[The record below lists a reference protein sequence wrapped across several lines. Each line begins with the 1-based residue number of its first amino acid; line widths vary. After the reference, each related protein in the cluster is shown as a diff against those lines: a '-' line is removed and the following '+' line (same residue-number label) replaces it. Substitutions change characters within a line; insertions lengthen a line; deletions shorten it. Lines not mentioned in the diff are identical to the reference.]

1 MEATAAGRPHPYVTR
16 EVVREYLTLAS
27 LAALIGVITAFAALG
42 FRYLLWIFQSV
53 FHNGGVLFGQPWVDP
68 NIFNLDA
75 TFFYTELGSPLILL
89 VLILPL
95 AGLLVGLIAHYLAPE
110 VRGAG
115 VAQVM
120 EASLAREGR
129 MRPRVIAL
137 KAVASALT
145 VGSGASAGREGPIVQ
160 IGAASGSALA
170 QALGLANM
178 PRKILLACGAAGAIA
193 ATFNAPIA
201 GVLFAL
207 ELILL
212 ELRTRSFIPLVIS
225 SVFAS
230 AVIGLFLPRAPQLPA
245 TYSLGSPL
253 ELGFFILLG
262 LAAGLF
268 AIFWIRVRFALGDAF
283 DRVRLP
289 PYLIP
294 ALGAGILV
302 PLAIFVPQIMGAG
315 YETLL
320 ATVNGSLLP
329 ASTPLGLAIAL
340 LLGLG
345 FLKMLATALTLG
357 SGGSGGGFAPS
368 LFMGAMLG
376 AAMGLTFNALAPD
389 ITSPFAAYAI
399 VGMGAVLAGVT
410 RATLTSIVIV
420 FELTGDF
427 QFILPVMLAAV
438 VADGVSILLQ
448 RDTLYTG
455 VLRRKGILFEH
466 DIELNVLRTVPVRDA
481 MVATVDTVHEE
492 TLVQEVAQKMITTG
506 HQGFP
511 VVDEVGLLVGIIT
524 HEDVRRAL
532 TEFGPDA
539 TVREV
544 ETQRLIVV
552 NPSESLEVAMER
564 MAIAGIGHLPVV
576 RVEDPREIVGIL
588 SRGDILR
595 AYRRKALEERH
606 EMFRSRRPG

>member
-1 MEATAAGRPHPYVTR
+1 MDASAHRPLPYVTR
-16 EVVREYLTLAS
+16 EVVREYLTLSS
-27 LAALIGVITAFAALG
+27 LAALIGAIAAFLALG
-42 FRYLLWIFQSV
+42 FRYLLWVFISV
-53 FHNGGVLFGQPWVDP
+53 FHNGGMLFGAPWVDP
-68 NIFNLDA
+68 GILNLDA
-75 TFFYTELGSPLILL
+75 TFFYTELGSARLILI
-89 VLILPL
+89 LILPL
-95 AGLLVGLIAHYLAPE
+95 AGLLVGLIIHYLAPE

-120 EASLAREGR
+120 EANLAEEGR
-129 MRPRVIAL
+129 MRPRTIGL
-137 KAVASALT
+137 KSLASALT
-145 VGSGASAGREGPIVQ
+145 VGSGASAGREGPIIQ
-160 IGAASGSALA
+160 IGAASGSAL
-170 QALGLANM
+170 GLANA
-178 PRKILLACGAAGAIA
+178 PRKILVACAAAGAIA

-230 AVIGLFLPRAPQLPA
+230 AVIGLFLPRAPLFPA
-245 TYSLGSPL
+245 TYALVSPV

-268 AIFWIRVRFALGDAF
+268 AVFWIRVRFALGDAF
-283 DRVRLP
+283 ARVRLP

-294 ALGAGILV
+294 ALGAAIMV
-302 PLAIFVPQIMGAG
+302 PLAIFVPQVMGAG
-315 YETLL
+315 YQSIL
-320 ATVNGSLLP
+320 AVVNGTLLP
-329 ASTPLGLAIAL
+329 ASTPLGLAVVL
-340 LLGLG
+340 LLFLG
-345 FLKMLATALTLG
+345 FVKMLATGLTLG
-357 SGGSGGGFAPS
+357 SGGSGGGFSPS

-376 AAMGLTFNALAPD
+376 AAMGLTFNAMAPGT
-389 ITSPFAAYAI
+389 TSPFAAYAI
-399 VGMGAVLAGVT
+399 VGMGALLAGAT
-410 RATLTSIVIV
+410 RATLTSILIV

-427 QFILPVMLAAV
+427 QFIVPVMLAAV

-466 DIELNVLRTVPVRDA
+466 DIELNVLRTVRVREA
-481 MVATVDTVHEE
+481 MVAAVDTVRED
-492 TLVQEVAQKMITTG
+492 TPVQEVGQKMITTG

-511 VVDEVGLLVGIIT
+511 VVDELGLLVGIIT

-532 TEFGPDA
+532 AEFGPDT

-552 NPSESLEVAMER
+552 NPMDSLEVAMER
-564 MAIAGIGHLPVV
+564 MSIAGIGHLPVV

-606 EMFRSRRPG
+606 EVFRHRGAR

>member
-1 MEATAAGRPHPYVTR
+1 MEAAAARRPHPYVTR
-16 EVVREYLTLAS
+16 EVVREYLTLSS

-42 FRYLLWIFQSV
+42 FRYLLWIFQSG
-53 FHNGGVLFGQPWVDP
+53 FHNGGVLFGRPWVDP
-68 NIFNLDA
+68 SILNLDA
-75 TFFYTELGSPLILL
+75 TFFYTELGTPLILL
-89 VLILPL
+89 ILILPV
-95 AGLLVGLIAHYLAPE
+95 AGLLVGLISHYLAPE

-120 EASLAREGR
+120 EANLAQEGR

-170 QALGLANM
+170 QALGLANT

-230 AVIGLFLPRAPQLPA
+230 AVIGLFLPRGPQLPA
-245 TYSLGSPL
+245 AYSLGSPL

-268 AIFWIRVRFALGDAF
+268 AIFWIRVRFALGDVF

-315 YETLL
+315 YQTLL

-345 FLKMLATALTLG
+345 FVKMLATGLTLG

-376 AAMGLTFNALAPD
+376 AAMGLAFNALAPD
-389 ITSPFAAYAI
+389 MTSPFAAYAI
-399 VGMGAVLAGVT
+399 VGMGALLAGVT

-427 QFILPVMLAAV
+427 QIILPVMLAAV

-466 DIELNVLRTVPVRDA
+466 DIELNVLRTVQVRDA
-481 MVATVDTVHEE
+481 MVAAVDTVHEE
-492 TLVQEVAQKMITTG
+492 TLVQEVGRKMITTG

-532 TEFGPDA
+532 AEFGPDA

-564 MAIAGIGHLPVV
+564 MAIEGIGHLPVV

-606 EMFRSRRPG
+606 EVFRGRRSG

>member
-1 MEATAAGRPHPYVTR
+1 
-16 EVVREYLTLAS
+16 EYLTLSS
-27 LAALIGVITAFAALG
+27 LAALIGVITAFVALG
-42 FRYLLWIFQSV
+42 FRYLLWIFLSV
-53 FHNGGVLFGQPWVDP
+53 FHNGGQLFGQPWVDP
-68 NIFNLDA
+68 GILNLDA
-75 TFFYTELGSPLILL
+75 TFFYTKLGAAPILL
-89 VLILPL
+89 LLILPL
-95 AGLLVGLIAHYLAPE
+95 AGLLVGLIIHYLAPE

-120 EASLAREGR
+120 EANLAREGR
-129 MRPRVIAL
+129 IRPRVMAL
-137 KAVASALT
+137 KSLAAAIT
-145 VGSGASAGREGPIVQ
+145 VGSGGSAGREGPIVQ

-170 QALGLANM
+170 QALKLTNT

-201 GVLFAL
+201 GVLFSL

-230 AVIGLFLPRAPQLPA
+230 AVMGLFLSRAPQLPA
-245 TYSLGSPL
+245 TYTLGSPL
-253 ELGFFILLG
+253 ELGFFIVLG

-289 PYLIP
+289 PYLVP
-294 ALGAGILV
+294 ALGASLLV
-302 PLAIFVPQIMGAG
+302 PLAIFVPQIMGVG

-320 ATVNGSLLP
+320 ATVNGTLLP
-329 ASTPLGLAIAL
+329 AATPLGTAVAFL
-340 LLGLG
+340 LFLG
-345 FLKMLATALTLG
+345 FVKMLATGLTLG

-376 AAMGLTFNALAPD
+376 AALGMTFNALAPES
-389 ITSPFAAYAI
+389 TSPFAAYAL
-399 VGMGAVLAGVT
+399 VGMGALLAAAT
-410 RATLTSIVIV
+410 RATFTAIVIV

-466 DIELNVLRTVPVRDA
+466 DIELNVLRTVRVRDA
-481 MVATVDTVHEE
+481 MMATVDTVHEE
-492 TLVQEVAQKMITTG
+492 TPVQEVGRRMITTG

-511 VVDEVGLLVGIIT
+511 VVDEAGLLVGIIT

-532 TEFGPDA
+532 AEFGLDA

-576 RVEDPREIVGIL
+576 REEDPREIVGIL

-606 EMFRSRRPG
+606 EVFRSRGAR